1 MENRGVLMSAET
13 VTNEVAR
20 GTNSKIDFKRAWYKL
35 KKSKLSLVGLFIVV
49 GVIFMAIFAPWIV
62 PYPED
67 AMGGTIAFDKM
78 NQPPSFEHF
87 FGTDEI
93 GRDIFSRV
101 VYGARISLM
110 LGVLVLVIAIGIGVP
125 LGLIAGIWGGKVGAL
140 IMRITDIFLAIPSLV
155 LALAVAAILE
165 PTMINIMIAISFG
178 WWPWFTRLVYG
189 EVLSL
194 KDEQFVLA
202 AEGLGA
208 SKWRIAFMEVLPN
221 CTSTIIVK
229 ATLDMGF
236 VILTGASLGFL
247 GLGAQPP
254 TPEWGTMIAEGRV
267 YLPEM
272 WWQATFPGF
281 AILVTVLGFNLLG
294 DGLRDVFDV
303 RLDGE

>member
-1 MENRGVLMSAET
+1 MSAGT
-13 VTNEVAR
+13 VTNEAVK
-20 GTNSKIDFKRAWYKL
+20 GSKMKFDYKRTWYKL

-49 GVIFMAIFAPWIV
+49 AVILMAIFAPWIV
-62 PYPED
+62 PYPSD
-67 AMGGTIAFDKM
+67 ATGSTIAFDKM

-101 VYGARISLM
+101 VYGTRISLM
-110 LGVLVLVIAIGIGVP
+110 LGVLVLAIAIGIGVP
-125 LGLIAGIWGGKVGAL
+125 LGLIAGIWGGKIGAL
-140 IMRITDIFLAIPSLV
+140 IMRITDIFLAIPALV

-165 PTMINIMIAISFG
+165 PTLVNIMIAISFG

-208 SKWRIAFMEVLPN
+208 SKWRIAFIEVLPN
-221 CTSTIIVK
+221 CISTIIVK
-229 ATLDMGF
+229 VTLDMGF

>member
-1 MENRGVLMSAET
+1 MSAET
-13 VTNEVAR
+13 VTTEVAK
-20 GTNSKIDFKRAWYKL
+20 GNNSRFDYKRAWYKL
-35 KKSKLSLVGLFIVV
+35 KKSKLSLVGLFIVI

-62 PYPED
+62 PYPAD
-67 AMGGTIAFDKM
+67 ATGATIAFDKM
-78 NQPPSFEHF
+78 NQPPSLEHF

-110 LGVLVLVIAIGIGVP
+110 LGVLVLAIAIGIGVP
-125 LGLIAGIWGGKVGAL
+125 LGLIAGIWGGKIGTF

-165 PTMINIMIAISFG
+165 PTLINIMIAISFG

-202 AEGLGA
+202 SEGLGA
-208 SKWRIAFMEVLPN
+208 SKWRIAFIEVLPN

>member
-1 MENRGVLMSAET
+1 MSAET
-13 VTNEVAR
+13 VTNEVAK
-20 GTNSKIDFKRAWYKL
+20 GSNSRFDYKRAWYKL

-62 PYPED
+62 PYPAD
-67 AMGGTIAFDKM
+67 ATGATIAFDKM
-78 NQPPSFEHF
+78 NQPPSLEHF

-110 LGVLVLVIAIGIGVP
+110 LGILVLAIAIGIGVP
-125 LGLIAGIWGGKVGAL
+125 LGLIAGIWGGKIGAL

-165 PTMINIMIAISFG
+165 PTLINIMIAISFG

-202 AEGLGA
+202 SEGLGA
-208 SKWRIAFMEVLPN
+208 SKWRIAFIEVLPN